1 MEIIVKKFRSTSV
14 ATIENIKNIAQI
26 IKNEVIKGN
35 FPIVVVSAMA
45 HTTNQLVN
53 IVIIFQY

>member
-1 MEIIVKKFRSTSV
+1 MEIIVKKFRGTSV

-45 HTTNQLVN
+45 HTTNQLV
-53 IVIIFQY
+53 QY